1 VFIVI
6 RRNEGARRREGS
18 KRDLLDAERPTGT
31 LERSGAEHTMRINQ
45 RGQVTIPK
53 QIRVAAGLL
62 PHSDVHIV
70 FDGEAVY
77 LVPAKGR
84 GLRTVRAH
92 GGDVCMSTDEIMAL
106 TRPE

>member
-1 VFIVI
+1 
-6 RRNEGARRREGS
+6 
-18 KRDLLDAERPTGT
+18 
-31 LERSGAEHTMRINQ
+31 MRINR

-53 QIRVAAGLL
+53 QIRAAAGLL

-84 GLRTVRAH
+84 GLRTVLTLRAH
-92 GGDVCMSTDEIMAL
+92 GGDVRMSTDEIMAL

>member
-1 VFIVI
+1 
-6 RRNEGARRREGS
+6 
-18 KRDLLDAERPTGT
+18 
-31 LERSGAEHTMRINQ
+31 MRINR

-62 PHSDVHIV
+62 PRSDVHIV
-70 FDGEAVY
+70 FDGESVY

-84 GLRTVRAH
+84 GLRTVLTLLAH
-92 GGDVCMSTDEIMAL
+92 GGDVRMSTDEIMAL